1 MISSEIN
8 VPALKENSIVEL
20 PVSRIVSFG
29 AFLSAQTGNNADD
42 ILLHN
47 GQQTSEIK
55 EGDIVKVF
63 LYHDP
68 KHRLTASMRQKNF
81 DNITFFNLRRLLS
94 IM

>member
-1 MISSEIN
+1 MISPEIN

-68 KHRLTASMRQKNF
+68 KPVSYTHLTLPTNREV
-81 DNITFFNLRRLLS
+81 
-94 IM
+94 

>member
-1 MISSEIN
+1 MISPEIN

-55 EGDIVKVF
+55 
-63 LYHDP
+63 
-68 KHRLTASMRQKNF
+68 
-81 DNITFFNLRRLLS
+81 
-94 IM
+94 

>member
-1 MISSEIN
+1 MITPEIN

-55 EGDIVKVF
+55 EGDICL
-63 LYHDP
+63 LYTSPSPRD
-68 KHRLTASMRQKNF
+68 S
-81 DNITFFNLRRLLS
+81 
-94 IM
+94 